1 MALKSGYNIINKYR
15 EDELQVM
22 PEDNYKHKLQ
32 DVFDRTHGFLGS
44 SIDHVVGIRDDVM
57 VGLRDLNEE
66 LNDVQKEIKDV
77 LTANDSVTDAYK
89 RARHMLADAEMTRDY
104 DAQARMYEEAERFMR
119 LRVSFE
125 ERERYLRRRR
135 DDLEREKIRMERVMG
150 HSTNMMGKLRL
161 ASEIL
166 KSKID
171 SMESLKAT
179 GNIYATALALQFVER
194 ENKRLAREIHDGPI
208 QQFAAAL
215 LSLEYLEGVVA
226 KGDLEAVNVEMQ
238 RIKEQLQEAI
248 GDFRG
253 FLVQLQPLGLD
264 KGLGR
269 AIKRLAENISERHG
283 IVFDLELQQEEDNF
297 ASVLRSNVF
306 RIAQEAIS
314 NALRHAGAKRIHI
327 KYAFTDRDLALTI
340 DDDGC
345 GFDLERGRSSATER
359 GSFGLSNMMERIHFV
374 NGAINI
380 DSKIGV
386 GTKITLRV
394 PIGREEE

>member
-1 MALKSGYNIINKYR
+1 
-15 EDELQVM
+15 M
-22 PEDNYKHKLQ
+22 PEDNYRFKLR
-32 DVFDRTHGFLGS
+32 DVFDRTHEFLGS

-66 LNDVQKEIKDV
+66 WNDVQKEIKDV

-89 RARHMLADAEMTRDY
+89 QARHLLADAELARDY

-150 HSTNMMGKLRL
+150 HSTDMMGKLRL

-166 KSKID
+166 KSKLD
-171 SMESLKAT
+171 SMESLKST
-179 GNIYATALALQFVER
+179 GNIYSTALALQFVER

-215 LSLEYLEGVVA
+215 LSLEYLDGLIA
-226 KGDLEAVNVEMQ
+226 KGDLNAVNVEMG

-253 FLVQLQPLGLD
+253 FLVHLQPLGLE

-269 AIKRLAENISERHG
+269 AIRRLAESYGERHG
-283 IVFDLELQQEEDNF
+283 IEFDLELQQEEDNF
-297 ASVLRSNVF
+297 PSVLRSNVF
-306 RIAQEAIS
+306 RIVQEAIS
-314 NALRHAGAKRIHI
+314 NSLRHGVAKKIHI
-327 KYAFTDRDLALTI
+327 KYSFTDRELSLSI

-345 GFDLERGRSSATER
+345 GFDIDKGKSAATER
-359 GSFGLSNMMERIHFV
+359 GSFGLSNMIERIHFV
-374 NGAINI
+374 NGTINI
-380 DSKIGV
+380 DSKIDK
-386 GTKITLRV
+386 GTKIALRV
-394 PIGREEE
+394 PIGRDENGKN

>member
-1 MALKSGYNIINKYR
+1 
-15 EDELQVM
+15 M
-22 PEDNYKHKLQ
+22 PEDNYRFKLR
-32 DVFDRTHGFLGS
+32 DVFDRTHEFLGS

-66 LNDVQKEIKDV
+66 WNEVQKEIKDV

-89 RARHMLADAEMTRDY
+89 QARRMLADAETARDY

-150 HSTNMMGKLRL
+150 HSTDMMGKLRL

-166 KSKID
+166 KSKLD
-171 SMESLKAT
+171 SMESLKST
-179 GNIYATALALQFVER
+179 GNIYSTALALQFVER

-215 LSLEYLEGVVA
+215 LSLEYLDGVIS
-226 KGDLEAVNVEMQ
+226 KGDLDAVNVEMG

-248 GDFRG
+248 ADFRG
-253 FLVQLQPLGLD
+253 FLVHLQPLGLE

-269 AIKRLAENISERHG
+269 AIKRLTENFGERHG
-283 IVFDLELQQEEDNF
+283 IEFELDLQQEEDNF
-297 ASVLRSNVF
+297 PSVLRTNVF

-314 NALRHAGAKRIHI
+314 NSFRHGGAKKILI
-327 KYAFTDRDLALTI
+327 KYGFTDRELNMSI
-340 DDDGC
+340 EDDGC
-345 GFDLERGRSSATER
+345 GFDIDRGRSVATER

-374 NGAINI
+374 NGTINI
-380 DSKIGV
+380 DSKIDK
-386 GTKITLRV
+386 GTKIALRV
-394 PIGREEE
+394 PIGRDDNG

>member
-1 MALKSGYNIINKYR
+1 
-15 EDELQVM
+15 M
-22 PEDNYKHKLQ
+22 PEDNYRFKLR
-32 DVFDRTHGFLGS
+32 DVFDRTHEFLGS

-66 LNDVQKEIKDV
+66 WNEVQKEIKDV

-89 RARHMLADAEMTRDY
+89 QARRLLADAELSRDY

-119 LRVSFE
+119 LRISFE

-150 HSTNMMGKLRL
+150 HSTDMMGKLRL

-166 KSKID
+166 KSKLD
-171 SMESLKAT
+171 SMESLKST
-179 GNIYATALALQFVER
+179 GNIYSTALALQFVER

-215 LSLEYLEGVVA
+215 LSLEYLEGVIA
-226 KGDLEAVNVEMQ
+226 KGDLNAVNLEMG
-238 RIKEQLQEAI
+238 RIKVQLQEAI

-253 FLVQLQPLGLD
+253 FLVHLQPLGLE

-269 AIKRLAENISERHG
+269 AIKRLAENFGERHG
-283 IVFDLELQQEEDNF
+283 IEFELELQQEEDNF
-297 ASVLRSNVF
+297 PSVLRSNVF

-314 NALRHAGAKRIHI
+314 NSLRHGGAKKIYI
-327 KYAFTDRDLALTI
+327 KYGFTDRELSLLI
-340 DDDGC
+340 EDDGC
-345 GFDLERGRSSATER
+345 GFDIDRGKSAATER

-374 NGAINI
+374 NGTINI
-380 DSKIGV
+380 DSKINK
-386 GTKITLRV
+386 GTKIALRV
-394 PIGREEE
+394 PIGRDENGKN

>member
-1 MALKSGYNIINKYR
+1 MLR
-15 EDELQVM
+15 VM
-22 PEDNYKHKLQ
+22 PEDNYRHKLQ
-32 DVFDRTHGFLGS
+32 DVFDRTHEFLGS
-44 SIDHVVGIRDDVM
+44 SIDHVVGIRDGVM
-57 VGLRDLNEE
+57 VGLGDLNEE
-66 LNDVQKEIKDV
+66 LNDVHKEIKDV

-89 RARHMLADAEMTRDY
+89 QARHLLADAELARDY

-166 KSKID
+166 KSKLD
-171 SMESLKAT
+171 SMESLKST
-179 GNIYATALALQFVER
+179 GNMHATALALQFVER

-215 LSLEYLEGVVA
+215 LSIEYLEGVVE
-226 KGDLEAVNVEMQ
+226 KGDLNAVNIEIE
-238 RIKEQLQEAI
+238 RIKAQLQEGI
-248 GDFRG
+248 VDFRG
-253 FLVQLQPLGLD
+253 FLVHLQPLGLE

-269 AIKRLAENISERHG
+269 AIRRMAENFSERHG

-306 RIAQEAIS
+306 RIAQEAVS
-314 NALRHAGAKRIHI
+314 NALRHGGAKKIYI
-327 KYAFTDRDLALTI
+327 KYIFNDRDLTLSI
-340 DDDGC
+340 EDDGC
-345 GFDLERGRSSATER
+345 GFDVDKGRSSATER
-359 GSFGLSNMMERIHFV
+359 GSFGLSNMSERIHFV
-374 NGAINI
+374 NGTLNI
-380 DSKIGV
+380 DSKPDM
-386 GTKITLRV
+386 GTKIILRV
-394 PIGREEE
+394 PIGRDEYEKN

>member
-1 MALKSGYNIINKYR
+1 
-15 EDELQVM
+15 M
-22 PEDNYKHKLQ
+22 PEDNYRFKLR
-32 DVFDRTHGFLGS
+32 DVFDRTHEFLGS

-57 VGLRDLNEE
+57 VGLRDLNDEWNE
-66 LNDVQKEIKDV
+66 IQKEIKDV

-89 RARHMLADAEMTRDY
+89 QARHLLADAELARDY

-150 HSTNMMGKLRL
+150 HSTDMMGKLRL

-166 KSKID
+166 KSKLD
-171 SMESLKAT
+171 SMESLKST
-179 GNIYATALALQFVER
+179 GNIYSTALALQFVER

-215 LSLEYLEGVVA
+215 LSLEYLEGIIG
-226 KGDLEAVNVEMQ
+226 KGDMEAVNIEMG
-238 RIKEQLQEAI
+238 RIKDQLQEAI

-253 FLVQLQPLGLD
+253 FLVHLQPLGLE

-269 AIKRLAENISERHG
+269 AIKRLAESFGERHG
-283 IVFDLELQQEEDNF
+283 IEFELELQQEEDNF
-297 ASVLRSNVF
+297 SSVLRSNVF

-314 NALRHAGAKRIHI
+314 NSLRHGGAKKIHI
-327 KYAFTDRDLALTI
+327 RYTFTDRELSLSI
-340 DDDGC
+340 EDDGC
-345 GFDLERGRSSATER
+345 GFDIDRGKSAATER

-374 NGAINI
+374 NGTINI
-380 DSKIGV
+380 DSKINK
-386 GTKITLRV
+386 GTKIALRV
-394 PIGREEE
+394 PIGRDENGKN